1 MNFRGFIAICLLAV
15 YGLPATIGPFWHHHG
30 SCCATCGTYTQVADK
45 SSADKNSADES
56 SAVEASSDDKATEAN
71 SVKSEGKKPHRFG
84 HCDGSCCSHKH
95 ATQGQAQSGCCDDSD
110 PNKCPEDHRGHC
122 AVCDFYA
129 KAYYSAL
136 VFEIPEVS
144 DWVPLVAESRIE
156 SPFDLS
162 ISLNAR
168 GPPASF

>member
-30 SCCATCGTYTQVADK
+30 SCCATCGTYTHVTDK
-45 SSADKNSADES
+45 SSKDKNSAVEGS
-56 SAVEASSDDKATEAN
+56 SKDKASDAKSDN
-71 SVKSEGKKPHRFG
+71 SEGKKAHRFG
-84 HCDGSCCSHKH
+84 HCDGSCCSHKR
-95 ATQGQAQSGCCDDSD
+95 ATEGQAKSGCCDDAD

-144 DWVPLVAESRIE
+144 DWAPLAVESRIE

>member
-30 SCCATCGTYTQVADK
+30 SCCATCGTYTHVSDKGLGDK
-45 SSADKNSADES
+45 SSAVDG
-56 SAVEASSDDKATEAN
+56 SSDDKATEAK
-71 SVKSEGKKPHRFG
+71 SDDSEGKKAHRFG

-95 ATQGQAQSGCCDDSD
+95 AAPKQSESGCTDDSD
-110 PNKCPEDHRGHC
+110 PTKCPEDHRGHC

-144 DWVPLVAESRIE
+144 DWAPLAAPSCNE
-156 SPFDLS
+156 SPFDLT

>member
-1 MNFRGFIAICLLAV
+1 MRGFPLNFRGFIAICLLAV
-15 YGLPATIGPFWHHHG
+15 YGLPAMVGPFWHHHG
-30 SCCATCGTYTQVADK
+30 SCCATCGTYTHVTDK
-45 SSADKNSADES
+45 SSASEES
-56 SAVEASSDDKATEAN
+56 SEDKASEA
-71 SVKSEGKKPHRFG
+71 KSGDQKASDSPSKKAHRFG
-84 HCDGSCCSHKH
+84 HCDGSCCSHRH
-95 ATQGQAQSGCCDDSD
+95 AAQGQSESGSTDDSD
-110 PNKCPEDHRGHC
+110 SNKCPEDHRGSC

-144 DWVPLVAESRIE
+144 DWAPLAAESHVE
-156 SPFDLS
+156 SPFDLT

>member
-30 SCCATCGTYTQVADK
+30 SCCATCGTYTHVADK
-45 SSADKNSADES
+45 SSADNE
-56 SAVEASSDDKATEAN
+56 TETK
-71 SVKSEGKKPHRFG
+71 SVDSNGKKPHRFG
-84 HCDGSCCSHKH
+84 QCDGSCCSHKH
-95 ATQGQAQSGCCDDSD
+95 ATQGQAKSGCCDDSE

-144 DWVPLVAESRIE
+144 DWVPLAAESRIE

>member
-1 MNFRGFIAICLLAV
+1 MRGFPLNFRGFIAICLLAV
-15 YGLPATIGPFWHHHG
+15 YGLPAMTGPFWHHHG
-30 SCCATCGTYTQVADK
+30 SCCATCGTYTHVP
-45 SSADKNSADES
+45 DKNSAAEDK
-56 SAVEASSDDKATEAN
+56 SSDAESDVPKTGDSKGQKA
-71 SVKSEGKKPHRFG
+71 HRFG

-95 ATQGQAQSGCCDDSD
+95 ASHGKAESESSDDSD
-110 PNKCPEDHRGHC
+110 SSKCPEDHRGHC

-129 KAYYSAL
+129 KAYYSAV

-144 DWVPLVAESRIE
+144 DWAPLAVESCVE
-156 SPFDLS
+156 APFDLT

>member
-1 MNFRGFIAICLLAV
+1 MRGFPLNFRGFIAICLLAV

-30 SCCATCGTYTQVADK
+30 SCCATCGTYTHVTDK
-45 SSADKNSADES
+45 SSADKNSVVDGKTS
-56 SAVEASSDDKATEAN
+56 EAKSDD
-71 SVKSEGKKPHRFG
+71 SEGKKVHRFG
-84 HCDGSCCSHKH
+84 QCDGSCCSHRH
-95 ATQGQAQSGCCDDSD
+95 AAKNQTKSSCSDDTE

-129 KAYYSAL
+129 KAYYSTL
-136 VFEIPEVS
+136 VFELPEVS
-144 DWVPLVAESRIE
+144 DWVPLAADSRVE